1 MDQIRALYANK
12 KYGAYRDFQ
21 EEAHAQD
28 VGSNADP
35 TIGLGVALNVLVEDV
50 RGQVGTAPYV
60 NDSDCLSILDRRV
73 FIEDSDLDSESPTGS
88 AEPYTLFE
96 DDFNQP
102 SMLTRIGELL
112 NQGEDLLESRYS
124 WLDYRV
130 NRKDGSFQELLRY
143 DYFELPRRQKEAIN
157 RAKRLATN
165 LED

>member
-1 MDQIRALYANK
+1 MDLRPTEYADPNTFSFGGNYLSTAPYSYKIIKPTGLLSENAIGQILLLRERTLSLVDQIRALYANK

-73 FIEDSDLDSESPTGS
+73 FIEDSDLDS
-88 AEPYTLFE
+88 
-96 DDFNQP
+96 
-102 SMLTRIGELL
+102 
-112 NQGEDLLESRYS
+112 
-124 WLDYRV
+124 
-130 NRKDGSFQELLRY
+130 
-143 DYFELPRRQKEAIN
+143 
-157 RAKRLATN
+157 
-165 LED
+165 